1 MKADLIV
8 LSEKHERLEGETS
21 LLRKALTV
29 SQRDQES
36 AVERERNAVSTLI
49 SEKEILLD
57 QIRSE
62 RSTLSLTQ
70 KQTQI

>member
-1 MKADLIV
+1 MIV